1 MSSCSDC
8 RFGVD
13 HCHGTLIVHAD
24 RTVDCTDADCELGD
38 LMRHAFV
45 VDCAAILGGCCAPED
60 GADFTFDEE
69 ARLAIAS

>member
-1 MSSCSDC
+1 
-8 RFGVD
+8 
-13 HCHGTLIVHAD
+13 VHAD
-24 RTVDCTDADCELGD
+24 RTVDCTDADCEFGD
-38 LMRHAFV
+38 LMRHTFV

>member
-1 MSSCSDC
+1 M
-8 RFGVD
+8 D

-38 LMRHAFV
+38 LMRHALV
-45 VDCAAILGGCCAPED
+45 VDCAILGGCCAPED
-60 GADFTFDEE
+60 AADFTFDEE

>member
-24 RTVDCTDADCELGD
+24 RTIECTDADCELGD
-38 LMRHAFV
+38 LLRHAFIL
-45 VDCAAILGGCCAPED
+45 DCTAMLGGCCVAEN
-60 GADFTFDEE
+60 GADVTLAE
-69 ARLAIAS
+69 AQLAAVAS